1 MKRVRIHYCGG
12 CNPRYDRTAL
22 VKHLAADFPALTF
35 TYDGDAD
42 LTLAVCGCSVACAAK
57 QEHGPCIASTGPEDE
72 LALRAALTALTEG
85 GEP

>member
-22 VKHLAADFPALTF
+22 VQRLNADFPSLAF

-42 LTLAVCGCSVACAAK
+42 LVLAVCGCSVACAAK
-57 QEHGPCIASTGPEDE
+57 QETGSCIASTGPEDE
-72 LALRAALTALTEG
+72 DTLRAALNALAERR
-85 GEP
+85 EP